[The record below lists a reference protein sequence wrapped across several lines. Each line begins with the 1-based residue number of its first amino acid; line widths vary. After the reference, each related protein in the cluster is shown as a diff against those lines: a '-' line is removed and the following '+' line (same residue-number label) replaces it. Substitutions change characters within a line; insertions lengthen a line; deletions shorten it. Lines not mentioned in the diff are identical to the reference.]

1 MLIRL
6 KAPASLASGKQGT
19 DIVYLPWR
27 ETQCAR
33 AYAIPRNPNT
43 VAQQAVR
50 GILTDLSKRWQ
61 TLTKEQRGTWKTYAD
76 GNPRR
81 NRLGEE
87 FLLPALPQYIATN
100 TAARMFTATYQ
111 DTAPTVS
118 APPPVTEIIG
128 AEYDAQNNE
137 LYVTF
142 THPAFTTPT
151 TAALFLFAAGSP
163 ALRISEPLLRV
174 ASFPFSAAFGACAAS
189 PQAATTLATS
199 NLSTFIEVGMLFH
212 IGVRVYNAQFAASQ
226 MVIAPI
232 EIAAMT

>member
-6 KAPASLASGKQGT
+6 KAPATLASGKQGT

-61 TLTKEQRGTWKTYAD
+61 TLTKEQRNTWKTYAD
-76 GNPRR
+76 ANPRR
-81 NRLGEE
+81 NRLGVE
-87 FLLPALPQYIATN
+87 FNLPALPQYIATN
-100 TAARMFTATYQ
+100 TASRMFAATYQ
-111 DTAPTVS
+111 DTAPTAS
-118 APPPVTEIIG
+118 APAPISEIVS
-128 AEYDAQNNE
+128 AEYDADE
-137 LYVTF
+137 TKLHVTV
-142 THPAFTTPT
+142 THPAITAPT
-151 TAALFLFAAGSP
+151 NAAIYLFAAGSP

-174 ASFPFSAAFGACAAS
+174 PSFPFAGAFRPLANAPS
-189 PQAATTLATS
+189 TATTLSAT
-199 NLSTFIEVGMLFH
+199 NLAQFVEVGMLFH
-212 IGVRVYNAQFAASQ
+212 IGVRLYNAQFAASQ

-232 EIAAMT
+232 EIIAPA